1 MLKSRILLIAGAA
14 AVLAAPGAA
23 SAAGVKLK
31 ATLAGAAEEGGG
43 DAKGNGTFTA
53 DVDADSGDFC
63 YTLVAKTTDKPVA
76 AHVHSGA
83 AGASGPPVLTIMVTG
98 PGTDE
103 CLAAEP
109 DKLKEILAAPE
120 NFYVNVHTASFP
132 KGAIRGQLSK

>member
-1 MLKSRILLIAGAA
+1 MVKSRILLIAGAVA
-14 AVLAAPGAA
+14 ALALPAAA
-23 SAAGVKLK
+23 SAGEKLK

-43 DAKGNGTFTA
+43 DAKGSGTFTA
-53 DVDADSGDFC
+53 EVDADSGDFC
-63 YTLVAKTTDKPVA
+63 YTLVARTSDKPVA
-76 AHVHSGA
+76 AHVHAGA

-120 NFYVNVHTASFP
+120 NFYVNVHTATFP
-132 KGAIRGQLSK
+132 KGAVRGPLSK